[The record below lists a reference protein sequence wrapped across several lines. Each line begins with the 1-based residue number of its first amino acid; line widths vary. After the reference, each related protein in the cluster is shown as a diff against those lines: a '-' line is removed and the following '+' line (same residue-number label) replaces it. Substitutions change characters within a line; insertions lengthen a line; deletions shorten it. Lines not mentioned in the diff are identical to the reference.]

1 MASPRIINTMLRIDL
16 FSLLCYNPYGGDD
29 GMYTFLSNLLSD
41 KKGGEIFTCFGIWH
55 ICFIALFLFVGIF
68 LCLYLKNNS
77 NEKQERIIDK
87 VISIAF
93 GLYIADFFLMPFA
106 YGEIDIEKLP
116 FHVCTAMCVG
126 CFFTRRV
133 TFLKKYKIQFA
144 MLGFVSNL
152 IYLIYPAGVM
162 WHAVHPF
169 SYRVIQ
175 TLSFHGIM
183 MVYGL
188 LVLIY
193 ETENFTWKKCYRDF
207 FVILSMVTW
216 ALLGNLLY
224 NSESREYN
232 WFFVV
237 RDPFNMF
244 SESIARFI
252 MPVLN
257 IVIFFSVELLIYFI
271 FSKFRRLFND
281 KK

>member
-1 MASPRIINTMLRIDL
+1 MFD
-16 FSLLCYNPYGGDD
+16 
-29 GMYTFLSNLLSD
+29 FLSNLLSD
-41 KKGGEIFTCFGIWH
+41 KKGGEIFTCFGICH
-55 ICFIALFLFVGIF
+55 FCFIALFICVGIF
-68 LCLYLKNNS
+68 LCLFLKNKS
-77 NEKQERIIDK
+77 TEKQRQLISKIIS
-87 VISIAF
+87 VAF

-116 FHVCTAMCVG
+116 FHICTAMCVG
-126 CFFTRRV
+126 CFLTRRV
-133 TFLKKYKIQFA
+133 KFFKKYKIQLA
-144 MLGFVSNL
+144 TLGFVSNL
-152 IYLIYPAGVM
+152 IYLIYPAGIM

-193 ETENFTWKKCYRDF
+193 EAEDFAWKKCYKDF
-207 FVILSMVTW
+207 IVVVSMVAW
-216 ALLGNLLY
+216 ALLGNLMY
-224 NSESREYN
+224 NSDLREYN

-244 SESIARFI
+244 SENIAPYV
-252 MPVLN
+252 MPFLNVVL
-257 IVIFFSVELLIYFI
+257 FFSVQLFIYFI
-271 FSKFRRLFND
+271 FSKIRILFND